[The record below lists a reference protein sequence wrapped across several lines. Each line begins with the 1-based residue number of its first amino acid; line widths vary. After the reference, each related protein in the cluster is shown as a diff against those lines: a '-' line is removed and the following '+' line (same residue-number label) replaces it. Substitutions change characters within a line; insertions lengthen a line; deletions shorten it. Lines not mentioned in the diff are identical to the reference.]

1 MENVLKNNIKEFLVF
16 LLFNFLLLDN
26 TVALYFLISVF
37 SNPILMSIKELIAFP
52 YFCFVIVNKIF
63 LLPIFYNVY
72 HNTVKTESLRKIL
85 HDFRYSWRLKISF
98 LLIIFII
105 MPLII
110 SLVLVLSPDGYSFEE
125 IFIEN
130 FRFNIILG
138 AYQAYLILFLYWW
151 IEDIV
156 LKKKKSSN

>member
-1 MENVLKNNIKEFLVF
+1 MENVLKNNIKEFSVF

-26 TVALYFLISVF
+26 TVALHFLISVF
-37 SNPILMSIKELIAFP
+37 SNSILMSIKDLIAFP

-72 HNTVKTESLRKIL
+72 CNAVKTESLRKIL
-85 HDFRYSWRLKISF
+85 DDFRYSWRLKISF
-98 LLIIFII
+98 LLIIFML

-110 SLVLVLSPDGYSFEE
+110 SLVLLLNPDEYSFEE

-130 FRFNIILG
+130 FHFNIILG
-138 AYQAYLILFLYWW
+138 AYQAYIVLYIYWW